1 MPSKGLIFMTGGT
14 GFIGATTTLAALQA
28 GYHLRL
34 AVLQESEISKLKQ
47 VFSDH
52 LSSLDFVLVPDIAA
66 DGAYAGKL
74 EGVDYIIH
82 IASPTPRTLEKE
94 EIWTPAVKGTLGI
107 LAEAAK
113 VGSVKR
119 VVITSS
125 VVALIPLVGVPEGG
139 VIKEDNDWDL
149 TVDKTADFTQETD
162 TGTAFH
168 LYYASKLLANAA
180 SWSFMSTQNPQF
192 TLVSLHP
199 TCVVGHHI
207 LQTHSSELASCTN
220 SYLFNPIMT
229 GNAAPKTNCVHVLDV
244 ADAHLRALD
253 EERVKGNASF
263 LISGAAPL
271 REETVRIL
279 EKYYPDAGW
288 KLRTGGG
295 TDVWDIDTGKAER
308 ELGMEWR
315 SYEMMVR
322 EVMDQQ
328 LGLLKAEA

>member
-52 LSSLDFVLVPDIAA
+52 LSSLDFVLVPDIAV

-82 IASPTPRTLEKE
+82 IA
-94 EIWTPAVKGTLGI
+94 
-107 LAEAAK
+107 
-113 VGSVKR
+113 VKR

-125 VVALIPLVGVPEGG
+125 VVALIPLAGVPEGG

-149 TVDKTADFTQETD
+149 TVDRTADFTQETD

-207 LQTHSSELASCTN
+207 LQTHSSELAGCTN

-253 EERVKGNASF
+253 GERVKGNASF

-271 REETVRIL
+271 REETVAIL

-288 KLRTGGG
+288 KLRAGGG

-328 LGLLKAEA
+328 LGLLEAEGA